1 MTDILS
7 DPDRAEKLAPLLDT
21 GWAETEGGAAIAKR
35 FKFPDFTQ
43 AFAFMTRVALHAEKM
58 NHHPEWT
65 NVYRTVEV
73 ILSTHDAGGL
83 TDKDIKLARKMDE
96 AAPHA

>member
-7 DPDRAEKLAPLLDT
+7 GSERAENLTPLLDT
-21 GWAETEGGAAIAKR
+21 GWAETEGGTAIAKR
-35 FKFPDFTQ
+35 FQFPDFTQ
-43 AFAFMTRVALHAEKM
+43 AFAFMTRVALQAEKM

-73 ILSTHDAGGL
+73 ILSTHDAGGI
-83 TDKDIKLARKMDE
+83 TDKDIKLAQKMNE
-96 AAPHA
+96 AAPDA